1 MSIPRREALALP
13 LAAATAP
20 APGAA
25 AAGPLDAVEARYARI
40 GDLRLQSGMLLPDVT
55 LCFETYGTLNA
66 AGDNAV
72 LLTHGFTGSQHM
84 AGRYAPAG
92 APAGVAETRPGSW
105 SLMVGPGRPVD
116 PARVFEI
123 RNAHGHLGANAGSP
137 DWVPTLA
144 AVFEGAAQS

>member
-1 MSIPRREALALP
+1 MSIPRRGAHALP

-25 AAGPLDAVEARYARI
+25 AGPLDAVEARHARI
-40 GDLRLQSGMLLPDVT
+40 GDLPLQSGTLLPDVT

-72 LLTHGFTGSQHM
+72 LPTRGFTGSQHM
-84 AGRYAPAG
+84 AGRHAPGG
-92 APAGVAETRPGSW
+92 APPGVAETRPGSW
-105 SLMVGPGRPVD
+105 SLMVGPGRPID

-123 RNAHGHLGANAGSP
+123 RNDRGHLGANAGSP

-144 AVFEGAAQS
+144 AVFERAAQS